1 MPSFVILTELQQM
14 FFFIS
19 VHSLVLTMISGTGSD
34 FWNFAES
41 RFGAVDL
48 QGSPFLWT
56 ITFFFA
62 FPASE
67 LWWSSSMLRF
77 WDGRVSTTVNSS
89 LDSSSVSCS
98 LESDSGSWVFVSVLI
113 FRSPWEAGDLSL
125 PGDSSCS

>member
-56 ITFFFA
+56 ITFFLLSRHLNCGGRL
-62 FPASE
+62 PCSASG
-67 LWWSSSMLRF
+67 M
-77 WDGRVSTTVNSS
+77 G
-89 LDSSSVSCS
+89 
-98 LESDSGSWVFVSVLI
+98 G
-113 FRSPWEAGDLSL
+113 FRQR
-125 PGDSSCS
+125 